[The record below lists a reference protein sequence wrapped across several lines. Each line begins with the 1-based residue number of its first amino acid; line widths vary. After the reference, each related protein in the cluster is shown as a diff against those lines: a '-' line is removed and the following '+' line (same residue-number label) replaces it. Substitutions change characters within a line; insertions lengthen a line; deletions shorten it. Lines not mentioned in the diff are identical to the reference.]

1 MRLGAGEELYLIPG
15 IDMINHSTRRQECNT
30 ALEQS
35 SNGVIFQRAPDQPSE
50 EYTGGLFVMKA
61 GRISVHAGL
70 GKPCQSSV
78 VCPQTTGVHNSDVQ
92 VRDEHACVFRA
103 GYCCW

>member
-35 SNGVIFQRAPDQPSE
+35 SYGVIFQRAPDQPSE

-70 GKPCQSSV
+70 VQSMSK
-78 VCPQTTGVHNSDVQ
+78 
-92 VRDEHACVFRA
+92 FRLLSTDYWGAQQRCA
-103 GYCCW
+103 GQG